1 MSTRKHKSDIADISL
16 DNTFRAVRLS
26 PDIDRERR
34 IAIEDLLH
42 RNIFQCPEVTAPY
55 TVKVSLR
62 SRAVRFDI
70 ASADKTEHC
79 TDIRIPLSSFRRLIK
94 DYFLVC
100 ENYYKMARQASH
112 AHIEAID
119 MGRRALHDEAAGL
132 LKKRF
137 AQHDIETD
145 LPTARR
151 LFTLICVLHM
161 RVMY

>member
-1 MSTRKHKSDIADISL
+1 MAEDKAITDICLDKSLKI
-16 DNTFRAVRLS
+16 RLS
-26 PDIDRERR
+26 PDIERERA
-34 IAIEDLLH
+34 IAMDDLLH
-42 RNIFQCPEVTAPY
+42 HNTFNCSKFPAPY
-55 TVKVSLR
+55 HITLSL
-62 SRAVRFDI
+62 AEKCVRFLVKSANDNGKETHVDI
-70 ASADKTEHC
+70 SLA
-79 TDIRIPLSSFRRLIK
+79 PFRRLIK

-100 ENYYKMARQASH
+100 ESYYKVARQASH

-137 AQHDIETD
+137 LKHGIETD

-151 LFTLICVLHM
+151 LFTLICVLHI